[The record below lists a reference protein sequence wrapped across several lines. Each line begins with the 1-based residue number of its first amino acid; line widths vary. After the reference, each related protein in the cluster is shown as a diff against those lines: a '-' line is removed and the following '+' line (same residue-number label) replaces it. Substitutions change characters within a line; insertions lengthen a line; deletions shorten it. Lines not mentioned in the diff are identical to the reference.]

1 MTEAE
6 WLVCSD
12 PQSMLEFLRDTVSD
26 RKLRLFE
33 VACLRQ
39 VSLFGLSLQGAAGIS
54 VREVQTEQSCLL
66 RCLFGNP
73 FRAIVVDLACRTPT
87 VTALAAAAYE
97 ERQLPAGTLDTQRLA
112 VLADALED
120 AGCTDEQLLVHLRET
135 SPHVRGC
142 WVIDLLLGK
151 E

>member
-1 MTEAE
+1 MNESE
-6 WLVCSD
+6 WLSCTD
-12 PQSMLEFLRDTVSD
+12 PERMYEFLALAGKGSD
-26 RKLRLFE
+26 RKMR
-33 VACLRQ
+33 
-39 VSLFGLSLQGAAGIS
+39 
-54 VREVQTEQSCLL
+54 LL
-66 RCLFGNP
+66 RCAWLLVAISNRGETMRVMSRQAAIFRDVFGNP
-73 FRAIVVDLACRTPT
+73 FRPPVFDPAWRTPT

-97 ERQLPAGTLDTQRLA
+97 ERELPAGTLDTQRLA

-120 AGCTDEQLLVHLRET
+120 AGCTNERILVHLRES